1 MSTNLI
7 FKIKNLECCYF
18 PGKTVLSIDELKIP
32 RGSLV
37 FILGL
42 SGVGKSTFVETLG
55 LMNKTISENDLTDI
69 SFYNNNNQII
79 PIEKFWKKGDKE
91 ISAFRRKHFSFIFQN
106 TNLMA
111 NFSAGENMSISRLIN
126 GTPLEEV
133 KAEVLSIMSKLDLP
147 PDIYDKKVTELSGGQ
162 RQRIA
167 FVRAVIAEYSVLFGD
182 EPTGN
187 LDKRTAFKLMGVL
200 KSYLGKDK
208 TGIIVSHD
216 IDLAVQF
223 ADKIIVLNRVDA
235 ADKTS
240 SGAVLGENIITKKDQ
255 LWYDINECF
264 IQDAHGFIQK
274 KMTTSL
280 SLV

>member
-1 MSTNLI
+1 MSSNLI

-18 PGKTVLSIDELKIP
+18 SGKTVLSIDELEIP
-32 RGSLV
+32 RGSLI

-55 LMNKTISENDLTDI
+55 LMNKTISENELTEI
-69 SFYNNNNQII
+69 SFYNNKNQTI

-91 ISAFRRKHFSFIFQN
+91 ISAFRRKYFSFIFQN
-106 TNLMA
+106 TNLMT

-126 GTPLEEV
+126 GSPLKEV
-133 KAEVLSIMSKLDLP
+133 KAEVLSIMSKLDLL
-147 PDIYDKKVTELSGGQ
+147 PDVYDKKVTELSGGQ

-187 LDKRTAFKLMGVL
+187 LDKSTAFKLMGVL
-200 KSYLGKDK
+200 KSYLGKNK

-216 IDLAVQF
+216 IDLAIQF
-223 ADKIIVLNRVDA
+223 ADKIIVLNRVNA
-235 ADKTS
+235 ADNTY
-240 SGAVLGENIITKKDQ
+240 SGAVLGENIINKKDN
-255 LWYDINECF
+255 LWYDIDQGF
-264 IQDAHGFIQK
+264 IQDTHRFIQK
-274 KMTTSL
+274 KMTSSL